1 LTTWTY
7 WFPVSVENHDYRLGL
22 MLNGSYNPFPPQ
34 VTPSAVTV
42 SIKPHP
48 VPLNV
53 MTSVTVTVT
62 DSSTGN
68 HVTGDVFIDGILAGH
83 ANIAFNYLFK
93 TRLRRVRVVDPV
105 SRHVTNETVVQGPIG
120 VLRIAGKPDI
130 RLDWGI

>member
-1 LTTWTY
+1 
-7 WFPVSVENHDYRLGL
+7 

-93 TRLRRVRVVDPV
+93 TRLRRVLVDDALSKRSAV
-105 SRHVTNETVVQGPIG
+105 KTCAISYI
-120 VLRIAGKPDI
+120 VLM
-130 RLDWGI
+130 RLACTTL